1 MDHGSQLE
9 LAATHPDILARI
21 TKIMIYY
28 TQGAKAYK
36 KLKKKQKKEK
46 EEEEKKAKG
55 IFPTMTNLV
64 KNVVEDDDMEIFG
77 DVGVFFFLLK
87 VIKILNFSKLIP
99 LG

>member
-1 MDHGSQLE
+1 MDHGSQLV
-9 LAATHPDILARI
+9 LATTHPEILARI

-55 IFPTMTNLV
+55 IFPTMTNTNLV
-64 KNVVEDDDMEIFG
+64 KKDVVDDDEIFG
-77 DVGVFFFLLK
+77 DVEVYIISYQSFLL
-87 VIKILNFSKLIP
+87 NS
-99 LG
+99 